1 MIVVTTAKTYYKEVI
16 FMETKIIAVV
26 DGREITEKHLAHL
39 INTIGPERMR
49 QFQGEKGREQLVQE
63 LINQELFYSYALKKG
78 YQDEADYQAEVDIVK
93 ANLLKSYGIRKFLGE
108 VTFEK
113 AAVQAYYNENKAQFN
128 EPAMVKASH
137 ILVNDEEKLEAV
149 QTALDSNQSFEE
161 VAKAHSTCPS
171 KEKGG
176 DLGFFGKG
184 QMVPEF
190 EKAAFAMEVGAV
202 SEPVKTQFGYHIIK
216 LTDKKEARQMDL
228 NEVAPRIEQHLLH
241 QAQNQ
246 AYTKKIADL
255 KEEFKVEMK

>member
-1 MIVVTTAKTYYKEVI
+1 
-16 FMETKIIAVV
+16 METKVIAIV
-26 DGREITEKHLAHL
+26 DGREITEKHMAHL

-49 QFQGEKGREQLVQE
+49 QFQGEQGRNQLIQE
-63 LINQELFYSYALKKG
+63 LINQELFYSYALKNG
-78 YQDEADYQAEVDIVK
+78 YQDEKDYLEEVDIVK
-93 ANLLKSYGIRKFLGE
+93 ANLLKSYGIRKFLSE

-113 AAVQAYYNENKAQFN
+113 SAVQAYYTANKAQFK
-128 EPAMVKASH
+128 EPEKVKASH
-137 ILVNDEEKLEAV
+137 ILVADEEKLADV
-149 QTALDSNQSFEE
+149 QGDLESGKSFED

-171 KEKGG
+171 KEHGG

-190 EKAAFAMEVGAV
+190 EKAAFSMKVGDV

-216 LTDKKEARQMDL
+216 LVDKKEAREL
-228 NEVAPRIEQHLLH
+228 PLEEVSQSIEQHLLH

-246 AYTKKIADL
+246 AYSSKIADL